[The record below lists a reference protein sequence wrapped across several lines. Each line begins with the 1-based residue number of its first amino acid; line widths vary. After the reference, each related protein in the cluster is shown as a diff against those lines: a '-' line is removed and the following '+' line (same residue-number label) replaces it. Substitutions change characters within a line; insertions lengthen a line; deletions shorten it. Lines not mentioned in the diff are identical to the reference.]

1 MSWRISR
8 VRPSFRFA
16 LHYLAFHCLCRCV
29 DAHLHLAFSIFFF
42 FFQNSTELG
51 EGARRRL
58 QMFAVNFENRLNG
71 RNNEVAAAA
80 PRAGILQ
87 ADAGAVAER
96 RGLLDDDGEEEI
108 EFEMREK
115 KSK

>member
-1 MSWRISR
+1 MVHWEKIHEIERI
-8 VRPSFRFA
+8 
-16 LHYLAFHCLCRCV
+16 LAHPLYIKICNWCWVGFGN
-29 DAHLHLAFSIFFF
+29 I
-42 FFQNSTELG
+42 ELG

-71 RNNEVAAAA
+71 KNA
-80 PRAGILQ
+80 PPVGPGALRPGVLQ
-87 ADAGAVAER
+87 EDAGAVAER
-96 RGLLDDDGEEEI
+96 RGLLDDDEGEEEI

>member
-8 VRPSFRFA
+8 VRQFGFRSGV
-16 LHYLAFHCLCRCV
+16 HRCRFV
-29 DAHLHLAFSIFFF
+29 DARLHLAFSIIYFFV
-42 FFQNSTELG
+42 FQFHTELG

>member
-1 MSWRISR
+1 
-8 VRPSFRFA
+8 
-16 LHYLAFHCLCRCV
+16 
-29 DAHLHLAFSIFFF
+29 
-42 FFQNSTELG
+42 
-51 EGARRRL
+51 
-58 QMFAVNFENRLNG
+58 MFAVNFENRLNG
-71 RNNEVAAAA
+71 RNSEVAAA